1 MYHDNKRK
9 SMKQEIEKRY
19 VRPYMYNA
27 IKCFNA
33 MCNEIYKRGGHIV
46 SEWQKELKFVEVY
59 CRKDT
64 LNLSDRSN
72 IDKAK
77 PVITPV
83 FGCFA
88 SYIRFELGGH
98 IYYLEVPS
106 NVFESIR
113 YSKIVCDDNLKVTS
127 RAYCDEI
134 KDSSKIMDVF
144 YNQNPVITDNKTL
157 IDTATELLDW
167 LLNEANTNPYQST
180 EAVQVHNIYGNGYH
194 TELVPVKYSC
204 TFKRFDITTGKQI
217 VG

>member
-1 MYHDNKRK
+1 MGNNL
-9 SMKQEIEKRY
+9 EKRY

-27 IKCFNA
+27 IKCLNA
-33 MCNEIYKRGGHIV
+33 MCDEIYKRGGHIV
-46 SEWQKELKFVEVY
+46 SEWQKELSFVEVY

-77 PVITPV
+77 PVITPL
-83 FGCFA
+83 FGSFA

-113 YSKIVCDDNLKVTS
+113 YSKIACDDNLKVTS
-127 RAYCDEI
+127 RSYSDEI
-134 KDSSKIMDVF
+134 KDSSKIMDIF
-144 YNQNPVITDNKTL
+144 YNQNPVITDNKVL
-157 IDTATELLDW
+157 LDTAIELLDW